1 MPLRPIDPIRPVA
14 HAGEIMEFSQ
24 GKEQVIAV
32 IFFCLVMEKGE
43 HPLGILVKGFEQ
55 VKANQDI
62 TGKPAV
68 VVRSDGAD
76 IDLGKGLARVV
87 LLYSHRGATGKTEG
101 DDEEQ
106 EKGCLP
112 I

>member
-32 IFFCLVMEKGE
+32 VFFCLLMEKGKNL
-43 HPLGILVKGFEQ
+43 LGILLKGFEQ

-62 TGKPAV
+62 TGKAAV
-68 VVRSDGAD
+68 VVCVDRTY
-76 IDLGKGLARVV
+76 IDLRLGLTGVV
-87 LLYSHRGATGKTEG
+87 LLYPHGGGATGKT
-101 DDEEQ
+101 
-106 EKGCLP
+106 
-112 I
+112 